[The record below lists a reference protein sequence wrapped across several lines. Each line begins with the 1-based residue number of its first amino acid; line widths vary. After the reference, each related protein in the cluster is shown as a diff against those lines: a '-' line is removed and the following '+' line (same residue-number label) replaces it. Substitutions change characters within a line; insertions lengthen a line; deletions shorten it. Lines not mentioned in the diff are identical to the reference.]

1 MSYPGISFT
10 GATVR
15 EVVTDAGAQDACI
28 RALGETYPN
37 IAALTPMDLSVEA
50 EAFGCRITFHDDEVP
65 TVAEP
70 LLQTAADDD
79 KLEVPGVG
87 AARTAVYLDA
97 AGRLSDHFT
106 DRPTFAGMIGPFS
119 LAVRLRDMTQ
129 VMIDLMLDP
138 DRVVALLEKC
148 AEFQTRYAQAFK
160 DSGASGVIMAE
171 PAAGLLSPE
180 QCDEFSSRY
189 IKRIVEAVQDDSFIV
204 ILHNCGQVTRS
215 IPSMIETG
223 VRCIHVGNAV
233 KMLDILPQVAEEV
246 LVFGNVDPAR
256 VFRNGTK
263 DQVYSTSK
271 DLLDATGDYPNFVL
285 SSGCDIPPGTP
296 LENINAFYRALNDFN
311 TRN

>member
-1 MSYPGISFT
+1 
-10 GATVR
+10 
-15 EVVTDAGAQDACI
+15 
-28 RALGETYPN
+28 
-37 IAALTPMDLSVEA
+37 
-50 EAFGCRITFHDDEVP
+50 
-65 TVAEP
+65 
-70 LLQTAADDD
+70 
-79 KLEVPGVG
+79 VG